1 MCGSRIPPRL
11 EKILD
16 KWGGD
21 RDALREAGIIYASE
35 QISDLIADGVDG
47 IHLYTMNHAGTTRR
61 IWQNTQ
67 FLLEH

>member
-1 MCGSRIPPRL
+1 
-11 EKILD
+11 
-16 KWGGD
+16 
-21 RDALREAGIIYASE
+21 ALREAGIIYASE